1 MNKQR
6 KRISRERD
14 RKREIWMEKER
25 EGEKK
30 NDGKK
35 EEIFLNIF

>member
-1 MNKQR
+1 MNKQT

>member
-30 NDGKK
+30 MTGKK
-35 EEIFLNIF
+35 KRFS